1 MHCFNC
7 DNDSYYFTSHEKST
21 QSQFGINCT
30 IIILA
35 VYLMFVTRY
44 FMDSNYGL
52 FVKKCVR
59 VYSAINKDNTKS
71 SIRHLYYDHGIVEQY
86 FLVNFFGIGQ
96 KHPWTVLKNKVQ
108 TIPKLVCTALYFEWT
123 GRIRCIHKPMTFS
136 FRSGATKS
144 ICMTCFKKE
153 EYLRTLHRLR
163 HASIYYL
170 YCKISICAGIVHFI
184 FCRMRRIPPLG
195 FRSTEWIGN
204 R

>member
-44 FMDSNYGL
+44 FMDSNYVL

-86 FLVNFFGIGQ
+86 F
-96 KHPWTVLKNKVQ
+96 
-108 TIPKLVCTALYFEWT
+108 
-123 GRIRCIHKPMTFS
+123 FS
-136 FRSGATKS
+136 QLFWHRSKASMNGA
-144 ICMTCFKKE
+144 KKQ
-153 EYLRTLHRLR
+153 
-163 HASIYYL
+163 
-170 YCKISICAGIVHFI
+170 
-184 FCRMRRIPPLG
+184 
-195 FRSTEWIGN
+195 STN
-204 R
+204 DP